1 MRIERERSVLGAGDA
16 HGARGAAGAGE
27 RDVVELD
34 RVSVAQLQREGA
46 RRACAGAGTRAI
58 AATEEHTASV
68 AVIFR
73 A

>member
-1 MRIERERSVLGAGDA
+1 V
-16 HGARGAAGAGE
+16 

-34 RVSVAQLQREGA
+34 QLSVTRLEREG
-46 RRACAGAGTRAI
+46 REAGLSPAGTRAI

-68 AVIFR
+68 AVIFD